1 MFTGHIDEIG
11 VIEHAD
17 DRRVL
22 IRAAKAG
29 RHPTICVNGV
39 ALAVRPAGE
48 DGVVAADLSP
58 ETRRRTTFD
67 RIEPGTPVNVETP
80 LAVGDALSGH
90 LVQGDVDAVGK
101 VVRVDD
107 EHPARRVWI
116 KIPDRYVRL
125 VVPKG
130 QIAVNGVSVTVAEVA
145 RDRFSVALIP
155 LTLSS
160 TTIGDLA
167 VGDRVNLESDL
178 VTRITR
184 RSPAGAG
191 AVVRD
196 LVAALPWAG
205 HVSGAQGVQ
214 KVIAQIAAGGAVL
227 IWDPDREAEGD
238 VIFAGSRLRPEDF
251 VFLLTQAYGY
261 PCVPCAPEV
270 LERLEIEALH
280 GAGDRHGTAFH
291 TPVDL
296 AAGTGTGVSAA
307 ERAATVRR
315 LAHPDARPGD
325 FTAPGHVIPIAARPG
340 RLAERRGHTEATVA
354 MCEAAGLPPVGVCCE
369 IMNQDGTMATAA
381 DLEIAALRW
390 GLPLLDI
397 DDLRTWL

>member
-1 MFTGHIDEIG
+1 MYTGNIGEIG
-11 VIEHAD
+11 VIEHAAPE
-17 DRRVL
+17 RVL
-22 IRAAKAG
+22 IRAAKAEG
-29 RHPTICVNGV
+29 HTALCVNGV
-39 ALAVRPAGE
+39 ALTVRPADEAGLVE
-48 DGVVAADLSP
+48 ADLSP

-67 RIEPGTPVNVETP
+67 RIVPGERVNVETP
-80 LAVGDALSGH
+80 LTVGDPLAGH

-116 KIPDRYVRL
+116 KIPDRYAHL

-130 QIAVNGVSVTVAEVA
+130 QIAVDGVSVTVAEVA

-155 LTLSS
+155 LTLNA
-160 TTIGDLA
+160 TTLGSLS

-178 VTRITR
+178 LVRIAK

-191 AVVRD
+191 VRD
-196 LVAALPWAG
+196 LVSALPWAG

-214 KVIAQIAAGGAVL
+214 KVVSQIAAGGAVL

-238 VIFAGSRLRPEDF
+238 VILSAARLRPDDF
-251 VFLLTQAYGY
+251 VFLLTQVYGY
-261 PCVPCAPEV
+261 PCTPCAPEV
-270 LERLEIEALH
+270 LERLEIEPMQ
-280 GAGDRHGTAFH
+280 GNGDRHGTAFH

-315 LAHPDARPGD
+315 LAHPGAGPAD
-325 FTAPGHVIPIAARPG
+325 FNKPGHVVPIAARPG
-340 RLAERRGHTEATVA
+340 RLAEREGHTEATVA

-369 IMNQDGTMATAA
+369 IMNPDGTMATAA

-397 DDLRTWL
+397 SDLRTWL